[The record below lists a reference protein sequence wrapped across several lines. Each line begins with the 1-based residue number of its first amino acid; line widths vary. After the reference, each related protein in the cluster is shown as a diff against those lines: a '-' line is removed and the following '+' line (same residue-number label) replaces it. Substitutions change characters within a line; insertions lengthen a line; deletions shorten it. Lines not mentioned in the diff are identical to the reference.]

1 MSRRLLPGLALLAA
15 IAVGSRLV
23 ADAVP
28 GLNALVLAIVVG
40 ALLGNAISLPKAV
53 EPGVGVSGLFLETGI
68 VLLGASLSL
77 GAVATAG
84 PRVVLLV
91 VGAVAFGLLAVTLAA
106 RAVGIPDPV
115 AALLA
120 AGASVCG
127 VSAVVTAAGVLD
139 VEESD
144 IAYAAATVLLF
155 DAVTLVAFPVVGE
168 LLALPARQFGVWA
181 GLTMFSTG
189 PVTAAGF
196 AYAPGAGEWATLT
209 KLVRNTLIGGVA
221 VAYSVAYARGGPR
234 LGQLWTEFPKFLL
247 GFLLVAAVANSGLL
261 TEPSLARLDAITDW
275 LFLLAFAG
283 LGFDIRL
290 DRMRE
295 TGLAPV
301 GVVCGYLL
309 VVGVLALLAVRALG
323 L

>member
-1 MSRRLLPGLALLAA
+1 MSRRLLPGLLLLAA
-15 IAVGSRLV
+15 IAVVARLV
-23 ADAVP
+23 AGAVP
-28 GLNALVLAIVVG
+28 ALNDLVLAIAIG
-40 ALLGNAISLPKAV
+40 ALLGNAVSLPASV
-53 EPGVGVSGLFLETGI
+53 EPGLAKSGLFLETGI

-77 GAVATAG
+77 GAVAAAG
-84 PRVVLLV
+84 PRVALLV
-91 VGAVAFGLLAVTLAA
+91 VGTVAFGLLAVTLAA

-127 VSAVVTAAGVLD
+127 VSAVVAAAGVLD

-155 DAVTLVAFPVVGE
+155 DAVTLVTFPLIGE

-247 GFLLVAAVANSGLL
+247 GFLLVATVANSGLL
-261 TEPSLARLDAITDW
+261 SPASLDRIGTATDW
-275 LFLLAFAG
+275 QFLLAFAG

-295 TGLAPV
+295 TGIAPI
-301 GVVCGYLL
+301 GVVFGYLV
-309 VVGVLALLAVRALG
+309 VVGTLTLLAVRALG